1 MKTPNRFTPHKTL
14 LAATVLAVACATP
27 MAFAED
33 TTTTGQKVE
42 NAADKTGAKV
52 ETAAEKTGDY
62 LSDSALTAKV
72 KTALMAEKDLKSLG
86 IKVESTAGV
95 VTLSG
100 HVPTDTASQQAET
113 AAKAVKGVKDVQ
125 NKLELKAKS

>member
-1 MKTPNRFTPHKTL
+1 MKTPTHKTL
-14 LAATVLAVACATP
+14 FAATLLGFACATP
-27 MAFAED
+27 MAFAD
-33 TTTTGQKVE
+33 GTTTGQKME

-52 ETAAEKTGDY
+52 ESAAEKTGDY

-86 IKVESTAGV
+86 INVESTAGV

-100 HVPTDTASQQAET
+100 NVPNEAAVSQAE
-113 AAKAVKGVKDVQ
+113 AATKAVKGVKDVH